1 MKKPQGLTR
10 TPSQGPR
17 ARGCSGL
24 LALLLIGATCGWR
37 AAGAAEVPW
46 SIEPGQVLLLRHAL
60 APGTGDPPGFRLGDC
75 KTQRNLDETGRRQ
88 ARALGDR
95 LRERGL
101 TRARIYSSQW
111 CRCLE
116 TARLLDLGPVTELP
130 ALSSFFERPEDR
142 EPNLAA
148 LEELLRRQ
156 PADGEPLI
164 LVTHQV
170 TITALT
176 GIYPRP
182 GEGVLMALVP
192 GEAPRLLGPVRVP
205 QD

>member
-1 MKKPQGLTR
+1 M
-10 TPSQGPR
+10 
-17 ARGCSGL
+17 ARRRRRSG
-24 LALLLIGATCGWR
+24 
-37 AAGAAEVPW
+37 PW

-60 APGTGDPPGFRLGDC
+60 APGTGDPPAFRLGDC
-75 KTQRNLDETGRRQ
+75 KTQRNLDETGRFQ
-88 ARALGDR
+88 ARALGNR
-95 LRERGL
+95 LREGGL
-101 TRARIYSSQW
+101 TRARVYSSQW

-116 TARLLDLGPVTELP
+116 TARLLDLGPVTEVP

-148 LEELLRRQ
+148 LQELLRRQ

>member
-1 MKKPQGLTR
+1 MNQPKRLTL
-10 TPSQGPR
+10 TASQGPR
-17 ARGCSGL
+17 AQVWAGL
-24 LALLLIGATCGWR
+24 LALLLIGVTFGWP
-37 AAGAAEVPW
+37 AAGAAAAPW

-60 APGTGDPPGFRLGDC
+60 APGTGDPPAFRLGDC
-75 KTQRNLDETGRRQ
+75 KTQRNLDETGRFQ
-88 ARALGDR
+88 ARALGNR
-95 LRERGL
+95 LREGGL
-101 TRARIYSSQW
+101 TRARVYSSQW

-116 TARLLDLGPVTELP
+116 TARLLDLGPVTEVP

-148 LEELLRRQ
+148 LQELLRRQ